1 MPSWIILS
9 INKIFLVPAAIVG
22 FQIVA
27 AIIPDLMP
35 HRRRAVVKGVMAEAA
50 EGQDVFLDTKSTAG
64 TGDIVGFWESV
75 NGFAVNAAMM
85 VSFPY
90 AVFDG
95 LGNGARLSAF
105 A

>member
-1 MPSWIILS
+1 M
-9 INKIFLVPAAIVG
+9 FVPASIVC

-35 HRRRAVVKGVMAEAA
+35 HCRRAVVEGIMAEAA
-50 EGQDVFLDTKSTAG
+50 EGKYVFFDPQSTAG
-64 TGDIVGFWESV
+64 TGYVMGFGESV
-75 NGFAVNAAMM
+75 NGFAVNAAVMI
-85 VSFPY
+85 SFPY

-95 LGNGARLSAF
+95 LGNGARFSAF

>member
-1 MPSWIILS
+1 MC
-9 INKIFLVPAAIVG
+9 

-35 HRRRAVVKGVMAEAA
+35 HRRRAVVEGIMAEAA
-50 EGQDVFLDTKSTAG
+50 EGKYVFFDTQSPAG
-64 TGDIVGFWESV
+64 TGDVMGFWESV

-85 VSFPY
+85 IALPY

-95 LGNGARLSAF
+95 LWDGARFSAL